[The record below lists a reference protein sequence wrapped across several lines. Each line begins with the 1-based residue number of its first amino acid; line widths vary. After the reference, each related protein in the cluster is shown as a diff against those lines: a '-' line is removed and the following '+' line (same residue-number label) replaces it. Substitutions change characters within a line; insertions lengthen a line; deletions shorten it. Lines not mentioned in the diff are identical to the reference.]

1 MFSGMFSLV
10 GQSVASYLE
19 SPADTYRRGKKKG
32 PVMEPKGRP
41 SWPRGNASA
50 ADITLRCQADSLGTL
65 ENIGEIFSENLNVT
79 VAIEFDFRIAVGF
92 G

>member
-1 MFSGMFSLV
+1 MLSGMFSLV

-19 SPADTYRRGKKKG
+19 SPANTDRRGKKKG

-65 ENIGEIFSENLNVT
+65 ENIGEIFGKGL
-79 VAIEFDFRIAVGF
+79 DIAG
-92 G
+92 